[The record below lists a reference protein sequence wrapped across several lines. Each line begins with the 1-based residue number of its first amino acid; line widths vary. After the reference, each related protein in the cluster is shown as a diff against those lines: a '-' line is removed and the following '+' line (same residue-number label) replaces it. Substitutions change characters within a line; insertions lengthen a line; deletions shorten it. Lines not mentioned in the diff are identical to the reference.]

1 MELHIHSLISV
12 LQALQLVALAPCLFV
27 IGFLLTTRRDRSRI
41 IIPCLYFAAL
51 AASFLLPL
59 MELWPYYLR
68 HPLYSA
74 LIFAKTLL
82 PALSFLLII
91 QFATGKV
98 PPPLYWGILA
108 LPLVGGSGIVY
119 ASLLTDELCLPGGS
133 CFSATDVEGL
143 YATIGNGFTFLLLM
157 VIFARTH
164 HDARWRNDETRNEY
178 WLILALIGLNLCSM
192 AVDLWHLRDALTNAD
207 AVFIDTVLRMTFIY
221 VVLTLLFRVFDGG
234 AQAQAGAPVPPKPSP
249 AQEQRDKDV
258 IAAFELLMQEQ
269 HAYREMECNRESVA
283 RELGISENML
293 SRIINQHYQARFT
306 DVINQYRLKDAQR
319 LLLADTEQSVTDIAF
334 EVGFNSI
341 PSFNRVFKDSTGFS
355 PTAFRAT
362 RMAKRRK

>member
-1 MELHIHSLISV
+1 MHISIDSMISL

-27 IGFLLTTRRDRSRI
+27 IVFLLTTHRHRLQVVV
-41 IIPCLYFAAL
+41 PCLYFAAL
-51 AASFLLPL
+51 AASFILPL
-59 MELWPYYLR
+59 LELWPQLFR
-68 HPLYSA
+68 HPVYSGI
-74 LIFAKTLL
+74 IFAQTLL

-108 LPLVGGSGIVY
+108 LPLIGGSGIVY
-119 ASLLTDELCLPGGS
+119 ASLLSDELCLPEGA
-133 CFSATDVEGL
+133 CFSAADIEGL

-157 VIFARTH
+157 VIFAQTH
-164 HDARWRNDETRNEY
+164 HNARWRNASARNEY

-192 AVDLWHLRDALTNAD
+192 AVDLWQLHGTLAQAD
-207 AVFIDTVLRMTFIY
+207 AVFIDTTLRMTFIY

-234 AQAQAGAPVPPKPSP
+234 RQQADMTAPPRLSP
-249 AQEQRDKDV
+249 VQEQRDKDV
-258 IAAFELLMQEQ
+258 VAAFEVLMQERQ
-269 HAYREMECNRESVA
+269 AYREMECNRESVA
-283 RELGISENML
+283 RELGVSENML

-341 PSFNRVFKDSTGFS
+341 PSFNRVFKENTGFS

-362 RMAKRRK
+362 RAVKRRK